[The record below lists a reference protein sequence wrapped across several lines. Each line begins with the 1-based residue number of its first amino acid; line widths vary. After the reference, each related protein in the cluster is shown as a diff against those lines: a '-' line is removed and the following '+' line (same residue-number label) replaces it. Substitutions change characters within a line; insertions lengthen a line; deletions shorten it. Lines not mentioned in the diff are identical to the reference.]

1 MATVMHWMR
10 ILLPLISVMLSG
22 CQPQNV
28 ADDISAVPT
37 QIAAT
42 VPLTAV
48 SKTALN
54 EPEADSGFQLQPVAQ
69 GARFMAATANP
80 LATDAAY
87 RILAKGGSAVDA
99 AITAQLVLTLTEPQS
114 SGLGGGFFMLYWDA
128 KEQQLVSLD
137 ARETAPQAV
146 DSALFMVNGQPQSW
160 LSAVVGGRSVGV
172 PATVKGLE
180 QAHQRYGVLPWA
192 SLFTE
197 AIELAEQGFRVSSRL
212 AHLLAMEINP
222 GLQRAGAA
230 QDYFA
235 PAGQWLQAGQLRTNA
250 VLAASLQRIAEQG
263 AAGFYQGELAA
274 QMVAAVQQD
283 ADQAGTLSLADLAAY
298 QAIWRAPLCQP
309 YREYAVCGMAP
320 PSSGGLAVAQILALL
335 EPYSVASM
343 AVNSTEFIH
352 LYAQAAR
359 IAFADRNHYV
369 SDPDFVAVPTQQLL
383 SDVYLQQRQQQIP
396 EYFDQGRVM
405 AGKFAPN
412 HGADNTAELPS
423 TTQISIADAQGNVLS
438 MTASIEMGFG
448 SSIMVGGFLLN
459 NQLTDFSFNPE
470 TEHGLAANRVL
481 PNKRPRS
488 SMAPTMVFN
497 AQHEPILALGSPGGS
512 RIINYVSHTV
522 LALLDWQ
529 LPLAEAVALP
539 RVSHRND
546 ALVLEAEQGFE
557 VQLAPLKARGY
568 QVTLAPLTSGVQ
580 VIQRTAEGWV
590 GAADPRREGTA
601 KGG

>member
-10 ILLPLISVMLSG
+10 LLLALSGWLISG
-22 CQPQNV
+22 CEPQSV
-28 ADDISAVPT
+28 ADDILTVPTKIAAAVPP
-37 QIAAT
+37 T
-42 VPLTAV
+42 VA
-48 SKTALN
+48 SEGNAN

-128 KEQQLVSLD
+128 KQQQLVSLD

-146 DSALFMVNGQPQSW
+146 DNALFMVNGQPQSW

-180 QAHQRYGVLPWA
+180 QAHQRYGVLPWS
-192 SLFTE
+192 SLFTA
-197 AIELAEQGFRVSSRL
+197 AIELAEQGFNVSPRL

-235 PAGQWLQAGQLRTNA
+235 PAGQWLQAGQLRTNTA
-250 VLAASLQRIAEQG
+250 LAISLQRIAEQG
-263 AAGFYQGELAA
+263 SAGFYQGELAA
-274 QMVAAVQQD
+274 QIVAAVQQD
-283 ADQAGTLSLADLAAY
+283 ADQAGALSLADLAAY
-298 QAIWRAPLCQP
+298 QAIWRTPLCQP
-309 YREYAVCGMAP
+309 YREYAICGMAP
-320 PSSGGLAVAQILALL
+320 PSSGGLAVAQILGLL

-352 LYAQAAR
+352 LYVQAAR

-369 SDPDFVAVPTQQLL
+369 GDPDFVSVPTQQLL
-383 SDVYLQQRQQQIP
+383 SDAYLQQRQQQIP
-396 EYFDQGRVM
+396 AYFDRGRAA
-405 AGKFAPN
+405 AGQFAPS
-412 HGADNTAELPS
+412 HGVDNTAELPS

-470 TEHGLAANRVL
+470 TKHGLAANSVL

-488 SMAPTMVFN
+488 SMAPTMVLN

-512 RIINYVSHTV
+512 RIINYVSHML

-546 ALVLEAEQGFE
+546 ALVLEAGQGFE
-557 VQLAPLKARGY
+557 AQLAPLKARGY